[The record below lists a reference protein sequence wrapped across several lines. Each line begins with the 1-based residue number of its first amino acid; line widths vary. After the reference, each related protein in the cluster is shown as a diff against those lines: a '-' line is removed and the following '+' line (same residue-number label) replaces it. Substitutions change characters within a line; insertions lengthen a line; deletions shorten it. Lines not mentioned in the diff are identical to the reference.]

1 VVYRTVLSVSIP
13 NTRKVISTERKIPG
27 RREVSLLIQRERRL
41 MMPRGRLTKVDMLA
55 KVNNIYNELD
65 HEGGLSENKEMTRKY
80 LRKVFEAIEE
90 FRV

>member
-1 VVYRTVLSVSIP
+1 
-13 NTRKVISTERKIPG
+13 
-27 RREVSLLIQRERRL
+27 
-41 MMPRGRLTKVDMLA
+41 MPRGRLTKVDMLA

-65 HEGGLSENKEMTRKY
+65 LEGGLSENKEMTRKY

>member
-1 VVYRTVLSVSIP
+1 
-13 NTRKVISTERKIPG
+13 
-27 RREVSLLIQRERRL
+27 